1 MNETLL
7 KEYVY
12 YLKVTKNLAK
22 NTLSSYRSDISGYL
36 DFMAKNYRA
45 VQLDQITKTQAL
57 NYLAKMKRDGLAVK
71 SIQRKISAIKSFHR
85 YALSEGVVATN
96 VIDTVRQPKGVRA
109 LPVVMNRTET
119 EALIEAAK
127 GDGKALA
134 LRNLALVELA
144 YGSGLRVSE
153 LLSLKTADLH
163 LNTGVVH
170 VLGKGG
176 KERIVPLG
184 EPAVA
189 AIRRYLVDARPLI
202 HPAAKEGVFV
212 NKNGTRLS
220 RVGFYKIIRK
230 LAETA
235 GIEKPVSPHTLRHSF
250 ATDMLENGA
259 DLRAVQELLG
269 HEDVLTTEIYTHV
282 SQNRLREA
290 YESAHPRAAKEQ
302 KEHTP

>member
-1 MNETLL
+1 MNDKLL

-12 YLKVTKNLAK
+12 YLRITRNLAK
-22 NTLSSYRSDISGYL
+22 NTLSSYRSDLEKYL
-36 DFMAKNYRA
+36 DFMEKNYRI
-45 VQLDQITKTQAL
+45 VRIEQITKTHAL
-57 NYLAKMKRDGLAVK
+57 NYLAKMKRDGLSVR
-71 SIQRKISAIKSFHR
+71 SVRRKLSAIKSFHR
-85 YALSEGVVATN
+85 YAVAEGLVGAN
-96 VIDTVRQPKGVRA
+96 VIDAIRQPKAVRT
-109 LPVVMNRTET
+109 LPVVMNRVET
-119 EALIEAAK
+119 ERLIAAAR
-127 GDGKALA
+127 GDESPLA

-153 LLSLKTADLH
+153 LLNLRIADLH
-163 LNTGVVH
+163 LPNAVVH

-176 KERIVPLG
+176 KERVVPLG
-184 EPAVA
+184 EPAVLA
-189 AIRRYLVDARPLI
+189 LRHYLVDSRPLI

-212 NKNGTRLS
+212 NKNGTKLS
-220 RVGFYKIIRK
+220 RVGFYKIVKK
-230 LAETA
+230 LAAAA

-290 YESAHPRAAKEQ
+290 YEAAHPRAAHNAKEN
-302 KEHTP
+302 KP